1 MISIPIGIKTHK
13 QKSARKPAIGVKTRF
28 YVEGGEPGFGRR
40 VFMGFDG
47 LDGLY
52 GLSFFLINGS
62 WRSCL
67 IKNLVLNENL
77 VLTENPVLIIRT
89 VFFQELN

>member
-47 LDGLY
+47 LRWALRVVG
-52 GLSFFLINGS
+52 FFLNGS

>member
-47 LDGLY
+47 LRWAL
-52 GLSFFLINGS
+52 
-62 WRSCL
+62 R
-67 IKNLVLNENL
+67 V
-77 VLTENPVLIIRT
+77 V
-89 VFFQELN
+89 VFFFKWVVAKLPDQKPGFE

>member
-1 MISIPIGIKTHK
+1 
-13 QKSARKPAIGVKTRF
+13 
-28 YVEGGEPGFGRR
+28 
-40 VFMGFDG
+40 MGFDG

-52 GLSFFLINGS
+52 GLSFFFNGL

-89 VFFQELN
+89 VFFFRN

>member
-1 MISIPIGIKTHK
+1 MWREENPVLGD
-13 QKSARKPAIGVKTRF
+13 
-28 YVEGGEPGFGRR
+28 GFSW
-40 VFMGFDG
+40 VLMAF
-47 LDGLY
+47 DGLY
-52 GLSFFLINGS
+52 GLSFFFFNGS

>member
-47 LDGLY
+47 LRWALRVVVF
-52 GLSFFLINGS
+52 FFLMG
-62 WRSCL
+62 RG
-67 IKNLVLNENL
+67 EAA
-77 VLTENPVLIIRT
+77 
-89 VFFQELN
+89 